1 MMPAWLAWNVIKG
14 PLLKAAPWIGG
25 VLALLAAWHLVAVH
39 YRSVGRAEIQKT
51 AEAYKQQRDSWI
63 AAFNQSD
70 ANFRTAIAAVS
81 AQNADA
87 RKLADAY
94 DKAKAQD
101 TLNVAT
107 SNKRWEQTQKTLSSL
122 QDVIGENGGC
132 KVDQRNLDAL
142 KEM

>member
-1 MMPAWLAWNVIKG
+1 MPAWLAWNVIKG

-25 VLALLAAWHLVAVH
+25 ILAILLAWHLVVAH
-39 YRSVGRAEIQKT
+39 YRSAGRAEMQKT
-51 AEAYKQQRDSWI
+51 VEAYKQQRDSWI
-63 AAFNQSD
+63 VAFNQSD
-70 ANFRTAIAAVS
+70 ANFHTAIAAVN

-94 DKAKAQD
+94 DKTKAQD
-101 TLNVAT
+101 ALDVAT

-122 QDVIGENGGC
+122 QAVIGDNGGC